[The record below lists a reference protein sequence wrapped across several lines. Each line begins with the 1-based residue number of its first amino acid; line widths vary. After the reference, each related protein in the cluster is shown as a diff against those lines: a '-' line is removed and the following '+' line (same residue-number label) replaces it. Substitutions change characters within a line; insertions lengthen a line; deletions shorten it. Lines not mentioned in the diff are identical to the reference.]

1 MIDGR
6 IKLDDLLNGIKEEDL
21 VERDKLE
28 EKSGK
33 EQSEK
38 KVEPER
44 DNVFDI
50 GEMGFTKNKKQPEY
64 IDPEQ
69 TGLSEPVFRNTGEEI
84 DKWLEGLV
92 ESAPPT
98 MAKMM
103 DDVTNKMVT
112 YVAYLLVRR
121 LSQMNG
127 LVDHLAILE
136 SRIFSQERLNTKRTV
151 QSYKD
156 DYNLLAGTLQDLF
169 EFTRK
174 FSSNS
179 STLIKDTERDE
190 VMNKLRSLDSKS
202 IKDLKKLIDEKIKT
216 ISSSG
221 SLKKEETTE

>member
-1 MIDGR
+1 MELGDILKGMERKER
-6 IKLDDLLNGIKEEDL
+6 IPKPEKQEFVEKE
-21 VERDKLE
+21 K
-28 EKSGK
+28 
-33 EQSEK
+33 
-38 KVEPER
+38 
-44 DNVFDI
+44 DNVFNI
-50 GEMGFTKNKKQPEY
+50 EEVNFSKKGKKEPEY
-64 IDPEQ
+64 IDPESLDIAELSSRD
-69 TGLSEPVFRNTGEEI
+69 TGQEI

-174 FSSNS
+174 FSSQS
-179 STLIKDTERDE
+179 SSLIKDTERDE
-190 VMNKLRSLDSKS
+190 VMHKLRALDSNS
-202 IKDLKKLIDEKIKT
+202 IKELKKMIDEKIK
-216 ISSSG
+216 IVSSAS
-221 SLKKEETTE
+221 SLKREDKIE

>member
-1 MIDGR
+1 MSEDRLKLGDILDGLR
-6 IKLDDLLNGIKEEDL
+6 E
-21 VERDKLE
+21 
-28 EKSGK
+28 K
-33 EQSEK
+33 EQELSDQKEK
-38 KVEPER
+38 VVETEK

-50 GEMGFTKNKKQPEY
+50 REINFTKSGKQQEI
-64 IDPEQ
+64 IDPEKFDIPNTPRD
-69 TGLSEPVFRNTGEEI
+69 TGGEI

-103 DDVTNKMVT
+103 DDVTNKMIT

-121 LSQMNG
+121 LSQMNS
-127 LVDHLAILE
+127 LVDHLSILE

-174 FSSNS
+174 FSSQS
-179 STLIKDTERDE
+179 SSLIRDTERDE
-190 VMNKLRSLDSKS
+190 VMQKLRSLDSS
-202 IKDLKKLIDEKIKT
+202 TIRDLKKLIDEKIRVVST
-216 ISSSG
+216 AS
-221 SLKKEETTE
+221 SLKKGDSSKAAE